1 MEIERWREL
10 ASEYI
15 EGTLP
20 DDTATAV
27 RAHLDASPESR
38 AEEAHLRGLF
48 AGLRD
53 FPEVEPPLFFAD
65 NVMARLARE
74 QKEKRPWWASLSNLG
89 RTAGATLALGGLATA
104 VAWMYWGPRPTERAN
119 NVHQARTT
127 LLPGLHRGAQN
138 PGSPVA
144 ALVPQVSVERSLHV
158 VAGEPLS
165 YDFALRLENAERGSA
180 HVSVPGD
187 SQSYKGV
194 FAPGTYPVI
203 NIPLSAARD
212 PQTLL
217 VRCEWNAD
225 GQKHVKQLVVPLPE
239 REGAGEEKQS
249 FGLAELPLPELARAL
264 SARYGRPITLE
275 DVPDGLRVAVT
286 ARTETLEETLT
297 RHLRGTGLR
306 MTSSAAGV
314 LIAPAAAP

>member
-20 DDTATAV
+20 EETAAAV

-38 AEEAHLRGLF
+38 AEEVQLRGLF
-48 AGLRD
+48 SGLRQL
-53 FPEVEPPLFFAD
+53 PEVEPPLFFAD

-74 QKEKRPWWASLSNLG
+74 QKEKRPWWASFSRLG

-104 VAWMYWGPRPTERAN
+104 IAWMYWGPREAERPG
-119 NVHQARTT
+119 VRQAHAS
-127 LLPGLHRGAQN
+127 LLPGLQGLSQN
-138 PGSPVA
+138 PGSPIA
-144 ALVPQVSVERSLHV
+144 SPVPHVRVERSLRV
-158 VAGEPLS
+158 VAGEPLAF
-165 YDFALRLENAERGSA
+165 DLALRLENAERGTA
-180 HVSVPGD
+180 RVSVPGD
-187 SQSYKGV
+187 SRSYKGV

-212 PQTLL
+212 AQTLL
-217 VRCEWNAD
+217 VRCEWNAS
-225 GQKHVKQLVVPLPE
+225 GARHVKQLVVPLPE

-249 FGLAELPLPELARAL
+249 FGLGELPLPEMARAL

-275 DVPDGLRVAVT
+275 DVPEGLRAGVT

-297 RHLRGTGLR
+297 RHLKNTGLVVS
-306 MTSSAAGV
+306 SSAAGV
-314 LIAPAAAP
+314 LIAPVR